1 MSTSDERGQEPAT
14 QAMPAAEPTRPIRR
28 DERADAEPTVAA
40 RQGER
45 ADADA
50 EPTVAAP
57 QRGHDEAP
65 ATQRMAAPAA
75 GGSTGSSPAGSSGT
89 SSAAGAGS
97 SSAAGAGSSPAGN
110 WSGEPHG
117 RSWSSE
123 QEVPAAAYPAHRD
136 RDFPE
141 RSSRKGSGVLAK
153 LGSLVLAIVP
163 WALTVAGLG
172 VLNDWQQSAVVR
184 LESAPVTASIGIG
197 VLVVAGLLWVL
208 VARLSSTGPLLAG
221 LLTLALGASLTSIEV
236 LTRVVDLNPLDG
248 RYGTALTNVLY
259 TPQII
264 ILAGVLLLALGITAA
279 WTRRAR

>member
-28 DERADAEPTVAA
+28 DEMADAEPTVAA

-50 EPTVAAP
+50 EPTDAEPTVAAP
-57 QRGHDEAP
+57 RRGHDEAP

-75 GGSTGSSPAGSSGT
+75 SSTAGSSPATGATGSSPAAAAGSSPAGS
-89 SSAAGAGS
+89 
-97 SSAAGAGSSPAGN
+97 

-123 QEVPAAAYPAHRD
+123 QEVPATAYPAHRD